1 MKPYSLTP
9 KGDVKP
15 GISCLPEE
23 VSIATPAIPE
33 RISLRC
39 IAGGF
44 FQIVEEPAGELPDR
58 KCRALISLP
67 CLIDGRNFSHN
78 IAAEQVLLTDATFG
92 SLAYLRP
99 DEIVKIKLGN
109 PNGGFSRPPEAKT
122 LVLAWDGLDLKV
134 CPLDQF
140 KPDFSH
146 ATLLV

>member
-1 MKPYSLTP
+1 MS
-9 KGDVKP
+9 
-15 GISCLPEE
+15 
-23 VSIATPAIPE
+23 TPAIPE

-67 CLIDGRNFSHN
+67 TQIDGRTFSHN
-78 IAAEQVLLTDATFG
+78 IVPEQVLLTDAIAG

-99 DEIVKIKLGN
+99 DEIIKIRLGN
-109 PNGGFSRPPEAKT
+109 PNGGYSRAPEPKT
-122 LVLAWDGLDLKV
+122 LVLSWDGFDLKV

-140 KPDFSH
+140 VPDFSH